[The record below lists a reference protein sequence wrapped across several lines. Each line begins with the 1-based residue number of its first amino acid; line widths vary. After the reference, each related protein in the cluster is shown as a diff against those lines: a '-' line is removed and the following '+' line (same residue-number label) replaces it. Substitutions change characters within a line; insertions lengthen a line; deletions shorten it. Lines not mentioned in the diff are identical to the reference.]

1 MTMKMNELVAHF
13 EDLNEQVKQLRDE
26 VRALQRDASMKSSGE
41 ITDRKRKTKA
51 DDVEFGKALQAL
63 IVKAHDHPYIKD
75 RDVFTTWHMHIVI
88 TSLMSDADSGLTTNV
103 ERMLSKSSRFGTKTE
118 LRMMCNRLVNSGL
131 FITRKAQRYIP
142 AMPEYNQKPSRRRST
157 AIIIRNFDK
166 YKDMTESKMQA
177 EMEKQEALARQRN
190 QQMLKSEQSKAKTT
204 ELDSD
209 VSFL

>member
-26 VRALQRDASMKSSGE
+26 VRALQRDASMRSIGE

-51 DDVEFGKALQAL
+51 DDVEFGKTLQAL
-63 IVKAHDHPYIKD
+63 ITKAHDHPYIKD

-103 ERMLSKSSRFGTKTE
+103 ERMLSKSSRFGAKTE

-142 AMPEYNQKPSRRRST
+142 AMPEYDQKPSRRRST

-166 YKDMTESKMQA
+166 YKNMTESKMQA
-177 EMEKQEALARQRN
+177 EMEKQEALARQMN